1 MSFKLNR
8 RQFIGTAAVTVL
20 APPILL
26 AVGHEIKARM
36 GTHGMVLF
44 GGAEGLYASHM
55 PMFHKLHDV
64 QTLLRLSIDDRA
76 IAGLIGQQLSQQP
89 ALWTIEPE
97 RFDLS
102 RLSTGHS
109 DPIKSFEAKVFSG
122 HFERGG
128 MVRYERVRFN
138 VESVPQFR
146 QLDATK
152 RSQATQEFFW
162 FGKGQEHFLIKK
174 LDQRPDIDLIGY
186 FTAEQP
192 KSVQQVV
199 SVKSTALAAPTGAVE
214 QELLAALQQAG
225 VRVKGGI
232 TWVYVET
239 GDLV

>member
-1 MSFKLNR
+1 
-8 RQFIGTAAVTVL
+8 
-20 APPILL
+20 
-26 AVGHEIKARM
+26 
-36 GTHGMVLF
+36 
-44 GGAEGLYASHM
+44 
-55 PMFHKLHDV
+55 
-64 QTLLRLSIDDRA
+64 
-76 IAGLIGQQLSQQP
+76 
-89 ALWTIEPE
+89 
-97 RFDLS
+97 
-102 RLSTGHS
+102 
-109 DPIKSFEAKVFSG
+109 
-122 HFERGG
+122 
-128 MVRYERVRFN
+128 
-138 VESVPQFR
+138 VPQFR